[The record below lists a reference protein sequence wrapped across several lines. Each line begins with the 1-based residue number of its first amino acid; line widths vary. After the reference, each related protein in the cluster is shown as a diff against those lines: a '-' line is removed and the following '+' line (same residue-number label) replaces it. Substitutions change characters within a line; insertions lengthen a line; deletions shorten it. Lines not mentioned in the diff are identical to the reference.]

1 MSKKEK
7 DRFEINEFFMAKADE
22 DRYFTGIIKRLTDNF
37 GNPYVFSRIKMQDGL
52 LCASANDQKVL
63 GKNLDE
69 MCVHIL
75 DKNLH
80 DNSGV
85 TTKIFDADFFLN

>member
-7 DRFEINEFFMAKADE
+7 ERFEISEMFMAKADVN
-22 DRYFTGIIKRLTDNF
+22 RCFFGIIKRGKDED
-37 GNPYVFSRIKMQDGL
+37 GNSYVFSRIKMQDVL

-69 MCVHIL
+69 ICVMIL
-75 DKNLH
+75 DKGLH
-80 DNSGV
+80 YDHGV
-85 TTKIFDADFFLN
+85 IKEIFGTDFFLN

>member
-7 DRFEINEFFMAKADE
+7 ERFKISEMFIAKADV
-22 DRYFTGIIKRLTDNF
+22 DRCFFGIIKRGKDED
-37 GNPYVFSRIKMQDGL
+37 GNSYVFSRIKMQDAF

-69 MCVHIL
+69 ICI
-75 DKNLH
+75 
-80 DNSGV
+80 
-85 TTKIFDADFFLN
+85 I